1 MELKDF
7 LGTDLKYD
15 VKTLAD
21 DEHLTR
27 EIQAILIDLNMLN
40 PPVDGIFGPLTT
52 AALHRFQVNQKSGEA
67 GYLGEKTIKK
77 LFEAIETNIPAAP
90 IILKTKKD
98 TILKSRPLQSSQ
110 LTDSEKHHIPANQEF
125 ELLAYA
131 PVRNHFRIAFRNHKH
146 NSSGVWYINEKNI
159 EIYENNQVVHPKLK
173 PDNIRIKVPYKPKLD
188 NWYNP
193 TGLCNITSIA
203 SCLEFLEANRRSNYG
218 EFEDELYEYALS
230 RGYSR
235 HNPYHLV
242 KIVRDYGCQDTF
254 KTNAT
259 IEEVQDYLIAG
270 NPVAIHSYF
279 TSFGHLIVGVGFDNE
294 GLFIHDPYG
303 EWFSTGY
310 RTDLSG
316 AYLHY
321 SYRLIRN
328 VCMPDGNFWV
338 HFISK

>member
-27 EIQAILIDLNMLN
+27 EIQAILINLNMLN
-40 PPVDGIFGPLTT
+40 PPLDGIFGPLTT
-52 AALHRFQVNQKSGEA
+52 AALHRFQVDHNSAEA

-77 LFEAIETNIPAAP
+77 LFEAKEANIPASL
-90 IILKTKKD
+90 IILKTKQD
-98 TILKSRPLQSSQ
+98 TILKSKPLQSSQ
-110 LTDSEKHHIPANQEF
+110 LNDAEKYHISADQEL
-125 ELLAYA
+125 EILAYA
-131 PVRNHFRIAFRNHKH
+131 PVRNHFRIALRNHKY
-146 NSSGVWYINEKNI
+146 NSSGVWYIHEKHI
-159 EIYENNQVVHPKLK
+159 EIYENNQIVYPYIKQNTV
-173 PDNIRIKVPYKPKLD
+173 RIKVPYKSKLD

-193 TGLCNITSIA
+193 TGSCNVTSIT
-203 SCLEFLEANRRSNYG
+203 SCLEYLETPRNSNYG
-218 EFEDELYEYALS
+218 EFEDEVYEYALKK
-230 RGYSR
+230 GYSR
-235 HNPYHLV
+235 HNPYHLAQ
-242 KIVRDYGCQDTF
+242 IVRDYGCRDTF

-259 IEEVQDYLIAG
+259 IEEVQDWLLAE
-270 NPVAIHSYF
+270 NPVVIHSYF

-321 SYRLIRN
+321 SYGLIRN
-328 VCMPDGNFWV
+328 ICMPDGYFWV

>member
-40 PPVDGIFGPLTT
+40 PPADGIFGPLTT

-77 LFEAIETNIPAAP
+77 LFEAIEANIPASS

-110 LTDSEKHHIPANQEF
+110 LNDSEKHSISGNQEF
-125 ELLAYA
+125 QLLAYA
-131 PVRNHFRIAFRNHKH
+131 PVRSHFRIAFRNHKP
-146 NSSGVWYINEKNI
+146 NNSGVWYIHENFI
-159 EIYENNQVVHPKLK
+159 EIYENDELIHPKVK
-173 PDNIRIKVPYKPKLD
+173 PDYIKIKVPYKLKLD

-193 TGLCNITSIA
+193 TGLSNITSIA
-203 SCLEFLEANRRSNYG
+203 SCLEFFEASRKSDYG
-218 EFEDELYEYALS
+218 DFADELYDYALS
-230 RGYSR
+230 HGYSR

-242 KIVRDYGCQDTF
+242 KIIRDYGCQDTF

-259 IEEVQDYLIAG
+259 IEEVKDWLIAG

-310 RTDLSG
+310 RTDLNG
-316 AYLHY
+316 AFLHY

-328 VCMPDGNFWV
+328 VCIPDGNFWV